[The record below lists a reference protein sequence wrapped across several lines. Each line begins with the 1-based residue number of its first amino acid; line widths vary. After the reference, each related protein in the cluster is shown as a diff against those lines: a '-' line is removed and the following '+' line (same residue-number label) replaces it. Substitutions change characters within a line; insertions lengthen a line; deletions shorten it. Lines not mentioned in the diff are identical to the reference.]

1 MGGAVMSKDIRFL
14 GGEVELSAE
23 YGKDVE
29 GDIRLLSVVGLSIQF
44 SPTFFLD
51 VAGFKDPMGRTVA
64 DILADEYYEMVEGA
78 IAKQVEA

>member
-1 MGGAVMSKDIRFL
+1 MCEVGAMTDIRYL
-14 GGEVELSAE
+14 GGEAELAAE

-29 GDIRLLSVVGLSIQF
+29 GDIRLICITGLSIQF

-51 VAGFKDPMGRTVA
+51 VARFADAKGRTVA

>member
-1 MGGAVMSKDIRFL
+1 MKKDIRYL
-14 GGEVELSAE
+14 GGEVELSAK

-29 GDIRLLSVVGLSIQF
+29 GDIRLICITGLSIQF

-51 VAGFKDPMGRTVA
+51 VAGFRNHQGRSIA
-64 DILADEYYEMVEGA
+64 DILSDEYYEMVEGA

>member
-1 MGGAVMSKDIRFL
+1 MKKDIRYL

-29 GDIRLLSVVGLSIQF
+29 GDTRLLSVTGLSIQF

-51 VAGFKDPMGRTVA
+51 VAGFKDHQGRTVA
-64 DILADEYYEMVEGA
+64 DILADEYYEQVEGA
-78 IAKQVEA
+78 ISKQVEA